1 MVTRIER
8 LFLVLIIFLGLFVV
22 QSSKTY
28 AESHTIS
35 TPKGQEAV
43 WSFYKNMRDIQA
55 MQKKA
60 PQALKPVYDGMIGI
74 PKTEIKKICK
84 SSKWLYYGN
93 RSSLCD
99 KVRAGF
105 VCREVAGKDL
115 CRTSKNFN
123 GLCNSRGPYKK
134 CWPAKYR

>member
-55 MQKKA
+55 IQKKA
-60 PQALKPVYDGMIGI
+60 PQALKPVYDGMIDLT
-74 PKTEIKKICK
+74 KREIRRICK
-84 SSKWLYYGN
+84 SSQYIYTGN
-93 RSSLCD
+93 ESSICD
-99 KVRAGF
+99 KSRAGV
-105 VCREVAGKDL
+105 VCRDVGGKNL
-115 CRTSKNFN
+115 CKGKYAKFCNKRSK
-123 GLCNSRGPYKK
+123 Y
-134 CWPAKYR
+134 CWPAKYK